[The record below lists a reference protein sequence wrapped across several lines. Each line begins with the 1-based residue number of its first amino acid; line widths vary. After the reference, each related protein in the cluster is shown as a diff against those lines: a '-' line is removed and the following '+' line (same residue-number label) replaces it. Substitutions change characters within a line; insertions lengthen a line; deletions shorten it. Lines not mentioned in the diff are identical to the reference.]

1 MTFTKTEPRILG
13 LITWIFMLF
22 RVDKGYG
29 NNPRNTAMNISVC
42 VLENRLN
49 HNLEM
54 VSN

>member
-29 NNPRNTAMNISVC
+29 KNPWNVAMIISVC